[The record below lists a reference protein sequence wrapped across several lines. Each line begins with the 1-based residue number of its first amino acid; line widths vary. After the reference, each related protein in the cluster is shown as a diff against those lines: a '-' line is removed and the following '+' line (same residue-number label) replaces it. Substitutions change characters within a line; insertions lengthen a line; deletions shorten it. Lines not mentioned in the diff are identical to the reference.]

1 MAASRISQD
10 SKVAPR
16 LYASLPLLA
25 GSRCIR
31 ALDVVR
37 LSENDSHPLQC
48 DLRIIDLDS
57 EPRPSF
63 TALSYAWGAQTL
75 DSSVITCGSFA
86 LPIPRNCHCALQHL
100 TEVFG
105 KLTIWIDAICINQD
119 DEDEKMR
126 QILLMQDIYSRAETV
141 YVWLGEGN
149 ASTDRAIG
157 YLENAG
163 YLEHFFL
170 HGDPTKGRLSNPA
183 IWAAAWST
191 YTARWVGNSQ
201 LFPSMEQ
208 GTNPHYTRTE
218 EGWASSTQLSLNRLL
233 QVFAFPARKATTT
246 KTTAEDLE
254 ELLTRDW
261 INRIWTFQEI
271 VLASNPVIVCG
282 NRCLSWCRFAIGINF
297 LHYSGINDKNGEPI
311 IKNLDAWIDVSSGR
325 DYVTACSGIHTELPY
340 LNRSSKTTL
349 QLYKRFL
356 IKVGQSMVYIQGWVS
371 LLFNGFGCL
380 ILIILIPWLTLRLAF
395 GTSKKEEV
403 VSTSV
408 IDAAVNATSSA
419 VACAVTC
426 ASGSIHACAK
436 ACHEAAGAADSV
448 NDLIDSLE
456 WQILYTELDC
466 AFGVPFAISLTL
478 VLVTFVLSLGFPGKS
493 YLLRGLALQNGSPK
507 VNLVETLCY
516 RKSKDERDKVFG
528 VQSILQELSCF
539 RLRSID
545 NAAPLERIYKQL
557 CIQLMEVIGTLQFL
571 LPATT
576 NHFPGHPTWVP
587 NWAADFDSFWLK
599 PTLFRNKGLH
609 ATPGSVGHW
618 TLDPDNNDVLIVRG
632 RQICS
637 IKSCSRFRETWS
649 TYDPKQRSLHL
660 ENLRTMFACWDI
672 FYSEEAT
679 LWRKLEVRSGFG
691 LMRCIDQSA
700 VDGWKKFLKIHHEE
714 EPCKVLDLLEH
725 GTDSSLRKKRSLFN
739 SGGASLQEIFRA
751 HISICNILAR
761 TEKMIFQGSSILV
774 QKSQAERNL
783 ENLLLGVGD
792 IEGANWKG
800 FEIKGICTR
809 NVRVGD
815 VVVLVAGVSS
825 PLIIRRGHT
834 SMSLVSPAIINGAM
848 EGEFWDSSWQSEELD
863 RIYLC

>member
-1 MAASRISQD
+1 MMVTSRTSQD
-10 SKVAPR
+10 SKVAPK

-31 ALDVVR
+31 VLDVVR
-37 LSENDSHPLQC
+37 LSENDSYPLQC

-75 DSSVITCGSFA
+75 DSSVITCGSFT
-86 LPIPRNCHCALQHL
+86 LPITRNCHSALQQL

-119 DEDEKMR
+119 DEDEKMQ

-141 YVWLGEGN
+141 YIWLGEGN
-149 ASTDRAIG
+149 VSTDRAMG
-157 YLENAG
+157 YLKNAG
-163 YLEHFFL
+163 HLEHFFL

-183 IWAAAWST
+183 IWAAAWSA
-191 YTARWVGNSQ
+191 YTARWVCNSH

-208 GTNPHYTRTE
+208 GKSSQYTRTE
-218 EGWASSTQLSLNRLL
+218 EIWVSLNRLL
-233 QVFAFPARKATTT
+233 RVFAFPSRKATNT

-271 VLASNPVIVCG
+271 VLAFNPVIVCG
-282 NRCLSWCRFAIGINF
+282 NRYLSWCRFAIGINF
-297 LHYSGINDKNGEPI
+297 LHYSGINYNNGEPI
-311 IKNLDAWIDVSSGR
+311 IENLDAWTDVSSGR
-325 DYVTACSGIHTELPY
+325 DYVTACSGIHKGLPD

-356 IKVGQSMVYIQGWVS
+356 INVGQIMVRIHVF
-371 LLFNGFGCL
+371 LFYLYMCFGFL
-380 ILIILIPWLTLRLAF
+380 TPIILISWLALRREF
-395 GTSKKEEV
+395 GTSEQQETIP
-403 VSTSV
+403 TSV
-408 IDAAVNATSSA
+408 IDAAAKVTSSA
-419 VACAVTC
+419 VVCAVTC
-426 ASGSIHACAK
+426 ASDSIQACYK
-436 ACHEAAGAADSV
+436 ACEDAQGAAITV
-448 NDLIDSLE
+448 NNLISSL
-456 WQILYTELDC
+456 QGKVLYTEFDRG
-466 AFGVPFAISLTL
+466 FGVPFAISFTL
-478 VLVTFVLSLGFPGKS
+478 ALVPFVLSLGFPGKS
-493 YLLRGLALQNGSPK
+493 YLLRGLALHNGSPK

-516 RKSKDERDKVFG
+516 RKSKDKRDKVFG

-545 NAAPLERIYKQL
+545 SAAPLEQIYKQL
-557 CIQLMEVIGTLQFL
+557 CIQLMEVTGTLQFL

-587 NWAADFDSFWLK
+587 NWAADFDTFWLK

-618 TLDPDNNDVLIVRG
+618 TLDPYNSDVLVVRG

-637 IKSCSRFRETWS
+637 VKSCSTFRETWN

-660 ENLRTMFACWDI
+660 KNLRTMFAFWDI
-672 FYSEEAT
+672 FYSQEAT
-679 LWRKLEVRSGFG
+679 LWMKLEERSGFG

-700 VDGWKKFLKIHHEE
+700 FDSWKMFLKIHHNED
-714 EPCKVLDLLEH
+714 PRNVLDLLEH
-725 GTDSSLRKKRSLFN
+725 GTDSSLQKKRPLFN
-739 SGGASLQEIFRA
+739 RGGASLQEIFRA
-751 HISICNILAR
+751 HISMCNILAR
-761 TEKMIFQGSSILV
+761 TEKVIFQGNSAIMEKP
-774 QKSQAERNL
+774 QIQINL
-783 ENLLLGVGD
+783 ETMFPIGEDN
-792 IEGANWKG
+792 EGSTWKR

-809 NVRVGD
+809 NVHVGD
-815 VVVLVAGVSS
+815 MVVLVAGVSS

-834 SMSLVSPAIINGAM
+834 SMSLVSPAIISGAM
-848 EGEFWDSSWQSEELD
+848 EGEFWDSSWRSEELD